1 VGVEISVITV
11 VYNGAKYLQGTI
23 DSIRGQDYKNVEYIV
38 IDGGSSDGTLEI
50 IEANARFISYWSS
63 EPDTGIYDAMNKG
76 IKAAS
81 GEYVLFIN
89 AGDSLYEADTLSRAM
104 LLAPEAD
111 IIVGKTMLVDAHGNT
126 LGERR
131 LKPPLKLNWRSFSKG
146 MLVSHQA
153 FIARKSVT
161 ALFDLSYR
169 VSSDIDW
176 CIRVMKASTH
186 IENIGT
192 FIARYL
198 VGGLSRQQTLLA
210 WKERF
215 FIMVKHYGLIK
226 ALTSHVLIIFRFTFY
241 FAKTRN
247 LD

>member
-1 VGVEISVITV
+1 VGVKISVITV
-11 VYNGAKYLQGTI
+11 VYNGAKHLQGTI
-23 DSIRGQDYKNVEYIV
+23 DSIRAQDYKEFEYIIV
-38 IDGGSSDGTLEI
+38 DGGSSDGTLEI
-50 IEANARFISYWSS
+50 IKANAGSISCWTS
-63 EPDTGIYDAMNKG
+63 EPDHGIYDAMNKG
-76 IKAAS
+76 LIASS

-89 AGDSLYEADTLSRAM
+89 AGDSLYEPDTLSRVM
-104 LLAPEAD
+104 LLAPGAD
-111 IIVGKTMLVDAHGNT
+111 IIFGKTMLVDDKGNT

-131 LKPPLKLNWRSFSKG
+131 LKPPLNLNWRSFSRG

-161 ALFDLSYR
+161 APFDLSYR

-176 CIRVMKASTH
+176 CIRAMKASTR
-186 IENIGT
+186 IVNSGT

-198 VGGLSRQQTLLA
+198 VGGLSRQRTSLA

-215 FIMVKHYGLIK
+215 LIMVKHYGPVK
-226 ALTSHVLIIFRFTFY
+226 ALYSHVLIVFRFAFY